1 MPNTDEYIGV
11 VISDVARL
19 LRTEFDR
26 RVRRL
31 GITRAQWLV
40 LTRLHRHPGA
50 SLSELAEMMEVEKA
64 TAGRMIDRLVA
75 NGWVARRTQRDDRRV
90 KRVYLTPEAER
101 VHKRIWR
108 VAEAT
113 VEDALTGLSA
123 QESRQLMTLLQRV
136 KKTLVSAV
144 DAAPPGRAVVAG
156 RQTCFAWRA
165 RSQREGRAMSK
176 RLRPWALIGVP
187 VLVLLGALIVWLQGG
202 RYASTENAFVKADIT
217 QVAGEVP
224 GRIIDVRIRDHAVVA
239 AGDVLL
245 RLDPATYQ
253 LALAKAEAETDSARA
268 AVEQLKVSLREIR
281 AEATEAENK
290 LSYLQTQA
298 KRHRDLSG
306 RGVTSAARVEQ
317 ANSEEQEGQD
327 RLAVLHQRIARV
339 EAALGGNPDR
349 PTDQYAAVREKQA
362 MRDRAALDLAYTEI
376 KAPRAGV
383 VVNFKLQLGE
393 QVKAQTPLFA
403 LVTDRRPWLEANFK
417 ETDLT
422 HVTVGQKAKV
432 ILDMHPDITWDAEVE
447 SISPATG
454 AEFAILPA
462 QNASGNWVKVVQRLP
477 VRLRLMER
485 PGEPPLR
492 AGMTAYVSI
501 DTGRTRNLSS
511 IFGSGAAVAARPD
524 PQETTKAE

>member
-1 MPNTDEYIGV
+1 
-11 VISDVARL
+11 
-19 LRTEFDR
+19 
-26 RVRRL
+26 
-31 GITRAQWLV
+31 
-40 LTRLHRHPGA
+40 
-50 SLSELAEMMEVEKA
+50 
-64 TAGRMIDRLVA
+64 
-75 NGWVARRTQRDDRRV
+75 
-90 KRVYLTPEAER
+90 
-101 VHKRIWR
+101 
-108 VAEAT
+108 
-113 VEDALTGLSA
+113 
-123 QESRQLMTLLQRV
+123 
-136 KKTLVSAV
+136 
-144 DAAPPGRAVVAG
+144 
-156 RQTCFAWRA
+156 
-165 RSQREGRAMSK
+165 MSK
-176 RLRPWALIGVP
+176 RLRPWVLIGVP
-187 VLVLLGALIVWLQGG
+187 ALVLLGALMVWLQGG

-224 GRIIDVRIRDHAVVA
+224 GRIIDVRIRDHAAVK
-239 AGDVLL
+239 AGDVLF
-245 RLDPATYQ
+245 RLDPAPYQ

-306 RGVTSAARVEQ
+306 RGVTSATRVEQ

-339 EAALGGNPDR
+339 EAALGGNPDK

-362 MRDRAALDLAYTEI
+362 MRDRAALDLAHTEI

-383 VVNFKLQLGE
+383 VLNFKLQLGE

-403 LVTDRRPWLEANFK
+403 IVTDRRPWLEANFK

-432 ILDMHPDITWDAEVE
+432 VLDMHPDITWDAEVE

-477 VRLRLMER
+477 VRLRLLER

-501 DTGRTRNLSS
+501 DTGRTRDLTS
-511 IFGSGAAVAARPD
+511 IFGNGAAVAARPHL
-524 PQETTKAE
+524 QETTKAQ

>member
-1 MPNTDEYIGV
+1 M
-11 VISDVARL
+11 
-19 LRTEFDR
+19 
-26 RVRRL
+26 
-31 GITRAQWLV
+31 
-40 LTRLHRHPGA
+40 
-50 SLSELAEMMEVEKA
+50 
-64 TAGRMIDRLVA
+64 
-75 NGWVARRTQRDDRRV
+75 
-90 KRVYLTPEAER
+90 
-101 VHKRIWR
+101 
-108 VAEAT
+108 
-113 VEDALTGLSA
+113 
-123 QESRQLMTLLQRV
+123 
-136 KKTLVSAV
+136 
-144 DAAPPGRAVVAG
+144 
-156 RQTCFAWRA
+156 
-165 RSQREGRAMSK
+165 
-176 RLRPWALIGVP
+176 
-187 VLVLLGALIVWLQGG
+187 
-202 RYASTENAFVKADIT
+202 
-217 QVAGEVP
+217 P
-224 GRIIDVRIRDHAVVA
+224 GRIVDVRIRDHAVVA

-245 RLDPATYQ
+245 RLDPAPYQ
-253 LALAKAEAETDSARA
+253 LALAKAEAEIDSARA

-306 RGVTSAARVEQ
+306 RGVTSATRVEQ

-327 RLAVLHQRIARV
+327 RLAVLQQRIARV
-339 EAALGGNPDR
+339 EAALGGKPDR

-362 MRDRAALDLAYTEI
+362 LRDRAALDLAYTEI

-477 VRLRLMER
+477 VRLRLLER

-511 IFGSGAAVAARPD
+511 IFGNGAAVAARPHL
-524 PQETTKAE
+524 QETTKAQ